1 MERVSLFLSFIFSL
15 TPSLSLFALVQ
26 KQTLPFDLA
35 APVAESSAILSLQ
48 TKKENKTKEQ
58 ENNQLLLSA
67 PAASVLWGEK
77 SGKLQE
83 SMKRIEK
90 VKGYTTEKQENTQA
104 GL

>member
-77 SGKLQE
+77 SGILQE
-83 SMKRIEK
+83 KRIEK
-90 VKGYTTEKQENTQA
+90 VKGYTTEKQENAQA
-104 GL
+104 SL